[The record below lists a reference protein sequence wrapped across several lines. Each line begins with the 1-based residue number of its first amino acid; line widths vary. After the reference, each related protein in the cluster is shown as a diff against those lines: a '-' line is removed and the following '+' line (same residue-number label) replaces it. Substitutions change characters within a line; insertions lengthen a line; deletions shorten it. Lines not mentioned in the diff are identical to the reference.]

1 MMEMRQQWPK
11 ELNDQKIP
19 NENDD
24 DLFKISMGFSR
35 LKTCYPSLPIQVG
48 IRKPFYPYS
57 FQKY

>member
-24 DLFKISMGFSR
+24 DLFKNSMGFSR
-35 LKTCYPSLPIQVG
+35 SKTFNSNLPKQVG
-48 IRKPFYPYS
+48 IRKPFYPIN
-57 FQKY
+57 FLKY

>member
-24 DLFKISMGFSR
+24 DLFKNSMGFSR
-35 LKTCYPSLPIQVG
+35 SKTFNSNLPKQVG
-48 IRKPFYPYS
+48 MY
-57 FQKY
+57 

>member
-24 DLFKISMGFSR
+24 DLFKNSMDFFQIEN
-35 LKTCYPSLPIQVG
+35 LLP
-48 IRKPFYPYS
+48 KS
-57 FQKY
+57 TDTSWN